1 MPFFLALF
9 PPLPFFLR
17 RLASFAAVALRFDSL
32 FPPLFRITR
41 TISRG
46 EHASRPLPTQ
56 SEKGNKIA
64 GYVVFRGNILFRGN
78 KEFHYELSVI
88 SYITTLRN
96 YYKLK
101 AATYRDGGKLFSTGT
116 TFIRKSTVQ
125 RDFVSTVIKSSRS
138 NSIPTRIH
146 THIYIYIRKPLVF
159 ITARISSCNERNN
172 ALKQSFARYIPPS
185 FVSALING
193 RSDCIFRIR
202 PDSERRFQY
211 GRVDTDPP
219 PLPTPD

>member
-56 SEKGNKIA
+56 SEKGNKRIRRLSRE
-64 GYVVFRGNILFRGN
+64 YSFSRDNV
-78 KEFHYELSVI
+78 FHYELSVI
-88 SYITTLRN
+88 SYITTVRN

-101 AATYRDGGKLFSTGT
+101 AATYRDE
-116 TFIRKSTVQ
+116 TFFNWDNVYS
-125 RDFVSTVIKSSRS
+125 
-138 NSIPTRIH
+138 
-146 THIYIYIRKPLVF
+146 
-159 ITARISSCNERNN
+159 
-172 ALKQSFARYIPPS
+172 
-185 FVSALING
+185 
-193 RSDCIFRIR
+193 
-202 PDSERRFQY
+202 
-211 GRVDTDPP
+211 
-219 PLPTPD
+219 